1 MYDLSL
7 SFSLYFF
14 LSFSCTH
21 TQHTIGVL
29 RAAGGALGLNAMAE
43 NSAKDKKAK
52 PLNQAIGKFLTAK
65 NPKTAWSHAIVSVCV
80 CVRVCVCMRESATEQ
95 RSERTRKRMSERV
108 SEVCVMRVTCVT

>member
-65 NPKTAWSHAIVSVCV
+65 NPKTAWSHAIVSACVCVCV
-80 CVRVCVCMRESATEQ
+80 CVRVCVCVYERARLSNSARERESE
-95 RSERTRKRMSERV
+95 
-108 SEVCVMRVTCVT
+108 